1 MSPEKPL
8 VDVLHQRFGEAVQ
21 EGSGSYDQLTLVV
34 DRAQLVAVCQ
44 LLKDEPELRYNILM
58 DIAGVDYLGRE
69 PRFEVVYHLYSIP
82 HNRRLRLKVR
92 VSESDSVVPSL
103 TSVWT
108 TANWHERE
116 AFDMLGIRF
125 SDHPDLRRIYMPD
138 DYPGHP
144 LRKDFPILGPEAEVN
159 PRDDVHRLQQ
169 APPPFISKLWRKG
182 DIRGK
187 SNSRGT
193 ADADGEDR

>member
-1 MSPEKPL
+1 MMGDIPNVDKL
-8 VDVLHQRFGEAVQ
+8 VERFADAVQ
-21 EGSGSYDQLTLVV
+21 EVSEAHGEVTLVV
-34 DRAQLVAVCQ
+34 SREQIVEMCRWLKESPEFRYD
-44 LLKDEPELRYNILM
+44 LLADM
-58 DIAGVDYLGRE
+58 AGMDYLGRE

-92 VSESDSVVPSL
+92 VAESDPVVPSV
-103 TSVWT
+103 TSVWR

-125 SDHPDLRRIYMPD
+125 ADHPDLRRIYMPD

-144 LRKDFPILGPEAEVN
+144 LRKDFPTQGPEVEVP
-159 PRDDVHRLQQ
+159 PRDNVRTLEQS
-169 APPPFISKLWRKG
+169 PPPFISKLWRKG

-187 SNSRGT
+187 SRS
-193 ADADGEDR
+193 